1 MLGINA
7 AATIARSPE
16 QQRPK
21 KLRQNSS
28 ATKGF
33 GLKGKKLKEPRLPRC
48 IQQLSLGIFAG
59 IVPGH
64 SRQGISAQ
72 QLWSVVL
79 LCVEKRSKEEAAMT
93 KGREGAKERER
104 TKGRE
109 GKGWLNRGIFKHRLL
124 FPAFFAGSL
133 ADWLDFIV
141 ISSLITFTWQRSASE
156 IATIFII
163 YALPKIILGGLAGS
177 FAARQPLIKV
187 FCISLGARAITMIA
201 MAFLA
206 TDMLS
211 LGLLVLIKSSFS
223 VLYLPA
229 EQLSIK
235 KLAEHDAVEK
245 LSGWLQI
252 IHQGA
257 KLVGPAAGGALL
269 MVMAP
274 SEAFLV
280 SGALFALALAML
292 AAEAGQLRSSSP
304 SEAEPEASPG
314 HGLWQQLSHDVSE
327 GLRYA
332 LARYPLNLALALVT
346 IALMV
351 IFLYDNFIPMLAGN
365 LGFDSQSFGMT
376 ISLVGLGGVV
386 GGFAAIKLTER
397 FNPVKIIPTAISL
410 SGPPMIYFGLCE
422 IGFTAVV
429 LPVFFAAWFFVGVL
443 TSIALVPFNTY
454 IVKTTPKAKLGTIT
468 GLNESVQ
475 TLGVL
480 AGPIM
485 GAAIVENFGVG
496 AVFVLGGLLS
506 LAIGT
511 IGLAV
516 LTVKP
521 PHGPTGAGS
530 TRDGHFHR
538 VSNAPAAAQA
548 MH

>member
-1 MLGINA
+1 M
-7 AATIARSPE
+7 
-16 QQRPK
+16 
-21 KLRQNSS
+21 
-28 ATKGF
+28 
-33 GLKGKKLKEPRLPRC
+33 
-48 IQQLSLGIFAG
+48 
-59 IVPGH
+59 
-64 SRQGISAQ
+64 
-72 QLWSVVL
+72 
-79 LCVEKRSKEEAAMT
+79 SKS
-93 KGREGAKERER
+93 
-104 TKGRE
+104 
-109 GKGWLNRGIFKHRLL
+109 WLNRGIFKHRLL

-177 FAARQPLIKV
+177 FAARQPLLKV
-187 FCISLGARAITMIA
+187 FSISLGARAITMIA

-211 LGLLVLIKSSFS
+211 LGLLVFIKSSFS

-235 KLAEHDAVEK
+235 KLAEHDAVEQ

-269 MVMAP
+269 MMMSP
-274 SEAFLV
+274 NEAFLV
-280 SGALFALALAML
+280 SGVLFALALAMI
-292 AAEAGQLRSSSP
+292 AAEARQLRSNSAPASQ
-304 SEAEPEASPG
+304 AQGEPALAQGEREASPG
-314 HGLWQQLSHDVSE
+314 HGLWQQLSQDVKE

-332 LARYPLNLALALVT
+332 MARYPLNLALALVT

-351 IFLYDNFIPMLAGN
+351 IFLYDNFVPMLAGN
-365 LGFDSQSFGMT
+365 LGFDSQTFGMT

-386 GGFAAIKLTER
+386 GGFAAIRLTER

-511 IGLAV
+511 IGYAV

-521 PHGPTGAGS
+521 PAGPGQNPEAS
-530 TRDGHFHR
+530 PLGHDDDLLR
-538 VSNAPAAAQA
+538 RARLTC
-548 MH
+548 